1 MSLKKKMAFILIIL
15 CLTSLSALQSVK
27 SQTTNSIFIN
37 PDGSVSGTTL
47 IQQSGNQYIVTGN
60 IYDQVLVVE
69 CNNIVVNGGGFA
81 LQGASGWGAA
91 GVAGKESSAAI
102 NLTCSNVIIKNFK
115 ITGWEVGIYGAF
127 NNNTVANNFI
137 SETRSCIAIYADN
150 YNVVGNYL
158 SNSID
163 GVLDKGNNDVLSK
176 NWIVNDWH
184 AFLIYQ
190 TSGHIIEGNRIENNT
205 EAINTSYGEGL
216 EIYGNN
222 FIDNQMNIAI
232 ANDAITLPIFGNGGS
247 LPFWENGKKGNYWSA
262 YIGVD
267 ANHDGVGDTPYV
279 VRTVPYTTD
288 RYPLITPYDIA
299 EPSINSAIAL
309 SPSSSPIPISDNNAN
324 SQPAT
329 NPTTTNQQTNRPNQ
343 LTILL
348 IVIAALAAYLS
359 VVISIA
365 TFKNKKQTSPK

>member
-1 MSLKKKMAFILIIL
+1 LKEKMAFTLIIL

-27 SQTTNSIFIN
+27 SQTTNSVFIN
-37 PDGSVSGTTL
+37 PDGSVSGTTI

-81 LQGASGWGAA
+81 LQGAGGWGAA

-176 NWIVNDWH
+176 NWIINDWQ

-190 TSGHIIEGNRIENNT
+190 TSGHTIEGNRIENNT

-247 LPFWENGKKGNYWSA
+247 LPFWDNGKKGNYWSD
-262 YIGVD
+262 YIGAD

-288 RYPLITPYDIA
+288 RYPLITSYDIA
-299 EPSINSAIAL
+299 EPSINSATAL
-309 SPSSSPIPISDNNAN
+309 SPSNSPIPISDNNAN
-324 SQPAT
+324 SQPAS
-329 NPTTTNQQTNRPNQ
+329 NPTTANQQTNSPNQ
-343 LTILL
+343 KTILF

-365 TFKNKKQTSPK
+365 TFRNKKQKSPK